1 LSEGQYNWSVNCTD
15 TAGNSNLSEVN
26 TLYIDFASPTVNLWL
41 PLNNSLEQSTN
52 VTFKFNA
59 SDNISIVSNCSIIVD
74 GVLGTTLY
82 NFSKNQVTYNTSLI
96 IAFDNPGGR
105 VSVSLNAIEELIK
118 RIISRFSEVREVKSR
133 VSVSRK
139 GLHIKVRLILRAEG
153 SIPEVTSRVQD
164 AVKSKIQDTI
174 GIDEPIDVAIYV
186 GKILPDQGKEKHT
199 RPKDAPI
206 YRACRLSFL

>member
-1 LSEGQYNWSVNCTD
+1 MKTLIRAAVLFYVTMFLFLSVFVMFFI
-15 TAGNSNLSEVN
+15 L
-26 TLYIDFASPTVNLWL
+26 
-41 PLNNSLEQSTN
+41 
-52 VTFKFNA
+52 
-59 SDNISIVSNCSIIVD
+59 
-74 GVLGTTLY
+74 
-82 NFSKNQVTYNTSLI
+82 NQVDLVRFFNLLSYVYFNEQLRISLAGLVCILIFLNYICYYQVLKANATEKNI

-186 GKILPDQGKEKHT
+186 GKILPDQGKEKQ
-199 RPKDAPI
+199 PLKKEEVQKEQEQNVPFQG
-206 YRACRLSFL
+206 YRA